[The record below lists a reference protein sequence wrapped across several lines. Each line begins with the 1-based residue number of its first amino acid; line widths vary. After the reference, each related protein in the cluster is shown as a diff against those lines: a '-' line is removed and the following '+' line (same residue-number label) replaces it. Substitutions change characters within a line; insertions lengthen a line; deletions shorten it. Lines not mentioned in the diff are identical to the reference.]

1 MAYLGRQPAIGR
13 YTKLDDFSSS
23 FNGSL
28 TTFDLTSGGDAQM
41 CGSEAQIIVSLGGII
56 QEPETDYTVAGTQ
69 ITFTTA
75 PLSGDDFFAILL
87 GDTLDVGVP
96 SDDVIRNRHV
106 KSDAAIAMSKL
117 DGSSGSLTALTV
129 DDITINGSTISDSGE
144 LTIDVGGDIILDA
157 DGGDIIFKDGGTTIG
172 TFANNSNN
180 LRIVSNVSD
189 ADLIL
194 RGVDGGAAIN
204 ALTLDMSEGGAGLF
218 VAGIGVLGGSVAAN
232 IGVNVPNEKY
242 IAWFDSGTSGGTAAY
257 ARGVGGA
264 LHFGGS
270 SFHFKADVL
279 TNFEGDVLLAHDGA
293 VLKFGANSD
302 VLATHV
308 HNVGLDFSSTRSG
321 ADSIFRFKN
330 SANASASDI
339 RLILQT
345 GGTSGGDVMINLD
358 GQATGARFTMGI
370 DTSADKFVIADA
382 DKGGF
387 DGSDEVFTIA
397 NGGSATF
404 VSDLAV
410 STTLPTIA
418 GETGTL
424 VIGDSGAIVT
434 FDGETN
440 FSQNV
445 YYNSGWKYRT
455 TDIAS
460 ILQMGNGDIPFR
472 FSYAASGS
480 ADAAV
485 TFTEAM
491 QINGDGHVGI
501 GMAADSTYALKVTNP
516 GGNTYQQIY
525 GPTGYIAELQIQSQN
540 ASGALFA
547 KMDNNGVGY
556 FGTNINTDLLFYS
569 NNTERMRLSGAGLLG
584 IGTTSPEA
592 LLNVFTASAGTWTA
606 PTNFNDVVIESNTY
620 AGLVIGVPDA
630 DEGLIGI
637 SSPSTNG
644 AVGYGMLWDYDVGI
658 GRLFTSKVGAKTRI
672 EADNQVTQVTFDG
685 AAGSQFAEFANDI
698 GLKSDNSVIY
708 FGADNDIRLTHVP
721 DSGLSIQGTDAGA
734 GGGPILEL
742 YRNSAS
748 PADADFLGEIY
759 FYGEDDAGNKQEY
772 ASIKS
777 RAVDVSSGSED
788 GRLELYSS
796 LNGTM
801 KSVFLSN
808 NTGTPEIVINE
819 DSEDINFRVE
829 SNSNANMLF
838 VDAGED
844 RVGIGTNSPS
854 SDLTFGGASGGIHF
868 TDSSKGIYYDGN
880 ELVMYTTGADDF
892 VTLNGESYVR
902 FNTNSQEAMR
912 ILLNRNVGIGT
923 TAPSTSLHVKN
934 GFMRVQ
940 AGNQGSGDFTQ
951 AVGIDWSQ
959 ESDSQVG
966 KIQMVR
972 TAWGHAPHK
981 MEFYVR
987 NTSSSVH
994 NALTLG
1000 ELGQVGI
1007 GGANYGTDGQVLTS
1021 QGASLPPQWEAAGG
1035 GAWTLIGTQT
1045 ASNSASLT
1053 QTGIDATYATYVIIL
1068 EDMRPATDGAQA
1080 YIRLGDSSGI
1090 DSTMGDYEWLGADG
1104 TDISGDG
1111 TQTTRTFDVDDSD
1124 DAIRLMGSGLSVGSG
1139 TGEGLAC
1146 TMYLRNARGSSMYPV
1161 VDGRGFGF
1169 STSTVGQELDF
1180 WGVRTSMITTDRIQF
1195 YFGSGNTT
1203 SGRMTVWGIAHA

>member
-1 MAYLGRQPAIGR
+1 
-13 YTKLDDFSSS
+13 
-23 FNGSL
+23 
-28 TTFDLTSGGDAQM
+28 
-41 CGSEAQIIVSLGGII
+41 
-56 QEPETDYTVAGTQ
+56 
-69 ITFTTA
+69 
-75 PLSGDDFFAILL
+75 
-87 GDTLDVGVP
+87 
-96 SDDVIRNRHV
+96 
-106 KSDAAIAMSKL
+106 
-117 DGSSGSLTALTV
+117 
-129 DDITINGSTISDSGE
+129 
-144 LTIDVGGDIILDA
+144 
-157 DGGDIIFKDGGTTIG
+157 
-172 TFANNSNN
+172 
-180 LRIVSNVSD
+180 
-189 ADLIL
+189 
-194 RGVDGGAAIN
+194 
-204 ALTLDMSEGGAGLF
+204 
-218 VAGIGVLGGSVAAN
+218 
-232 IGVNVPNEKY
+232 
-242 IAWFDSGTSGGTAAY
+242 
-257 ARGVGGA
+257 
-264 LHFGGS
+264 
-270 SFHFKADVL
+270 
-279 TNFEGDVLLAHDGA
+279 
-293 VLKFGANSD
+293 
-302 VLATHV
+302 
-308 HNVGLDFSSTRSG
+308 
-321 ADSIFRFKN
+321 
-330 SANASASDI
+330 
-339 RLILQT
+339 
-345 GGTSGGDVMINLD
+345 
-358 GQATGARFTMGI
+358 
-370 DTSADKFVIADA
+370 
-382 DKGGF
+382 
-387 DGSDEVFTIA
+387 
-397 NGGSATF
+397 
-404 VSDLAV
+404 
-410 STTLPTIA
+410 
-418 GETGTL
+418 
-424 VIGDSGAIVT
+424 
-434 FDGETN
+434 
-440 FSQNV
+440 
-445 YYNSGWKYRT
+445 
-455 TDIAS
+455 
-460 ILQMGNGDIPFR
+460 
-472 FSYAASGS
+472 
-480 ADAAV
+480 
-485 TFTEAM
+485 
-491 QINGDGHVGI
+491 
-501 GMAADSTYALKVTNP
+501 
-516 GGNTYQQIY
+516 
-525 GPTGYIAELQIQSQN
+525 
-540 ASGALFA
+540 
-547 KMDNNGVGY
+547 
-556 FGTNINTDLLFYS
+556 
-569 NNTERMRLSGAGLLG
+569 MRLKNDGKFG

-972 TAWGHAPHK
+972 TAWGNAPHK

-987 NTSSSVH
+987 NTSSTILKT
-994 NALTLG
+994 LTL
-1000 ELGQVGI
+1000 E
-1007 GGANYGTDGQVLTS
+1007 ND
-1021 QGASLPPQWEAAGG
+1021 
-1035 GAWTLIGTQT
+1035 
-1045 ASNSASLT
+1045 
-1053 QTGIDATYATYVIIL
+1053 
-1068 EDMRPATDGAQA
+1068 
-1080 YIRLGDSSGI
+1080 
-1090 DSTMGDYEWLGADG
+1090 
-1104 TDISGDG
+1104 GDG
-1111 TQTTRTFDVDDSD
+1111 TLTGTLTESASD
-1124 DAIRLMGSGLSVGSG
+1124 IRLKENINPITDALSKVKTMNGFTYTWNDVAEAECDFLDKEEVHVGLSAQDVEKVLPEVIKPAPANEKYKTIKYYRLIPLLVESIKELSAKVEYIDELEARIK
-1139 TGEGLAC
+1139 TLEG
-1146 TMYLRNARGSSMYPV
+1146 
-1161 VDGRGFGF
+1161 
-1169 STSTVGQELDF
+1169 
-1180 WGVRTSMITTDRIQF
+1180 
-1195 YFGSGNTT
+1195 
-1203 SGRMTVWGIAHA
+1203 